1 MRIKNHVRKKGFAHS
16 LASKIEAWSSSEM
29 AYFRLEHSRRKSR
42 ITFSDIHFFRNFSTR
57 TTQKVEFHLLAN
69 RISQKLFVDDK
80 QPDAFPCF
88 PLWEMSS
95 VPPTPTRGGRGRG
108 EEKSPR
114 VKKCRRMTFQT
125 KTLP

>member
-29 AYFRLEHSRRKSR
+29 AYFRLEHSRRKNR

-80 QPDAFPCF
+80 QPDAFPCVKCHQSLQ
-88 PLWEMSS
+88 PQP
-95 VPPTPTRGGRGRG
+95 VGGGGGGG
-108 EEKSPR
+108 EIHGLR
-114 VKKCRRMTFQT
+114 NAGG
-125 KTLP
+125 